1 MYGRI
6 ICVQK
11 PRYICRQKAKGE
23 HQNKAELGSVLFSD
37 THPYLLVKRRQFAKQ
52 IAWAFHCI
60 LFTDCSMNAHI
71 R

>member
-1 MYGRI
+1 MGALFVFKNLDLFADKKQRVSIRI
-6 ICVQK
+6 
-11 PRYICRQKAKGE
+11 RQRF
-23 HQNKAELGSVLFSD
+23 NSVLSSD
-37 THPYLLVKRRQFAKQ
+37 THPDLLVKRRQFAKQ